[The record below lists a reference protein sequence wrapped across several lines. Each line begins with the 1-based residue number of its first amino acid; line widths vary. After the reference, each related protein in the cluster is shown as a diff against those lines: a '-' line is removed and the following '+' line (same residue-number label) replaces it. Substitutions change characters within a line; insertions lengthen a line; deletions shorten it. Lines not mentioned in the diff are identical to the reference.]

1 MKVIYKYPLGVEGEV
16 TKIED
21 WLVQI
26 FDIQSQDG
34 QPVMWALVDTDRKE
48 EIPVE
53 IYCAGTG
60 WSIPDG
66 VHYLGTAIAGDGYVW
81 HYFANEQLFTGTEES

>member
-34 QPVMWALVDTDRKE
+34 
-48 EIPVE
+48 
-53 IYCAGTG
+53 
-60 WSIPDG
+60 
-66 VHYLGTAIAGDGYVW
+66 
-81 HYFANEQLFTGTEES
+81 